1 MCLFVGVKNL
11 TDMSITV
18 NTSALS
24 TSHTFA
30 VCFTETGGNAQSVW
44 SDSGIRLLLSLV
56 SSIRLGGASG
66 IASKEFLS
74 TNLAHATQ
82 TLPQIAN
89 SVLYYLGDL
98 PTARWTS
105 LVAVYL
111 NDANPCVN
119 GTVAGAEADTLHSG
133 QMEAS
138 SGTRTFILPQNASFL
153 KEATL
158 FTVCYASISGD
169 TADASWRDS
178 YIRLHMSKITSV
190 SASSL
195 THATYGTLSRISP
208 LEFTYNGHVAN
219 ERWISLVDGV
229 LNTYSPCTNGTVAAA
244 PADQLHSGALQAAVN
259 STAVQLDAASLS
271 DTGLSGLAGDKR
283 TTFAVCYCE
292 ELICNSSTLWTDTG
306 IRLRISQVKA
316 TTHWVKA
323 STGMPMLSIM
333 GTLSLSTSYLS
344 LVDSI
349 QNSNNPCISQ
359 QDVKAS
365 AGAYHS
371 GPHALI
377 AGTKDVA
384 ISNIWNMDTTKLYAL
399 CYTEDK
405 ESTEDI
411 SWRDSNIR
419 IRLINL
425 NSKVR
430 RVTFLPHSAK
440 QGLSTTTFVV

>member
-1 MCLFVGVKNL
+1 MG
-11 TDMSITV
+11 
-18 NTSALS
+18 
-24 TSHTFA
+24 
-30 VCFTETGGNAQSVW
+30 
-44 SDSGIRLLLSLV
+44 
-56 SSIRLGGASG
+56 
-66 IASKEFLS
+66 
-74 TNLAHATQ
+74 
-82 TLPQIAN
+82 
-89 SVLYYLGDL
+89 
-98 PTARWTS
+98 
-105 LVAVYL
+105 
-111 NDANPCVN
+111 
-119 GTVAGAEADTLHSG
+119 
-133 QMEAS
+133 
-138 SGTRTFILPQNASFL
+138 
-153 KEATL
+153 
-158 FTVCYASISGD
+158 
-169 TADASWRDS
+169 
-178 YIRLHMSKITSV
+178 
-190 SASSL
+190 
-195 THATYGTLSRISP
+195 
-208 LEFTYNGHVAN
+208 
-219 ERWISLVDGV
+219 
-229 LNTYSPCTNGTVAAA
+229 TNGTVAAA

-259 STAVQLDAASLS
+259 STSVQLDAASLS

-440 QGLSTTTFVV
+440 QGLSTTSFVV